1 MMGTDFEGHSEEW
14 KEVWKNEHLHTVA
27 AFHNTAGGVLI
38 IGRRDD
44 GTVVGVESPK
54 KVLKTISDTISNK
67 LHVMAEVKLVT
78 VDGKNCISVNVPK
91 GDSMVD
97 CDGIF
102 YIRIGNTTQTVSGSE
117 LKVLLLEERNKS
129 WLDQPSDLEIDDLS
143 VDAIA
148 FFISKGQKADR
159 IPMDISADDVHN
171 ILSKFKLLSSGKV
184 TLAGALLFY
193 PNARMLNDGAY
204 LKIGQFDEKESLMR
218 DTYIE
223 GPIIRL
229 PDLVMEKLYEAYT
242 PPTYMYDGGG
252 ASRYLKYDYPEE
264 AVRELVLNAV
274 MHMDYSL
281 QRPMTISVFPDRLEI
296 FCAGLLPKGMT
307 FELMKR
313 RHTSVPRNVSLATV
327 FYSAGYVES
336 WGQGISKVRG
346 ECIVNGNP
354 EPEYQEFCGGVLVT
368 IKKPQKSNTVEVS
381 ETIVVSDEIDRLI
394 LKLIRDEPQISAV
407 GLSTKLGL
415 NVKTVYRHTSAL
427 RNAGIITRDGNNRNG
442 CWTIKK
448 DIEF

>member
-1 MMGTDFEGHSEEW
+1 M
-14 KEVWKNEHLHTVA
+14 WKNEHLHTIA
-27 AFHNTAGGVLI
+27 AFHNTAGGVMI
-38 IGRRDD
+38 VGRQDD

-67 LHVMAEVKLVT
+67 LHVMAEVRLVAI
-78 VDGKNCISVNVPK
+78 DGKNCISVFVPK
-91 GDSMVD
+91 GNSMVD

-102 YIRIGNTTQTVSGSE
+102 YIRVGNTTKTVSGSE
-117 LKVLLLEERNKS
+117 LKALLLEERNTS
-129 WLDQPSDLEIDDLS
+129 WLDQPSELGIDDLS
-143 VDAIA
+143 ADAIA
-148 FFISKGQKADR
+148 FFISKGQKAER
-159 IPMDISADDVHN
+159 IPVDISPDDVYN

-184 TLAGALLFY
+184 TLAGALLFS

-229 PDLVMEKLYEAYT
+229 PELVMEKLYEAYT

-296 FCAGLLPKGMT
+296 FCAGLLPKRMT

-336 WGQGISKVRG
+336 WGQGLFKVRE

-394 LKLIRDEPQISAV
+394 LKLIHDEPQILATSISAK
-407 GLSTKLGL
+407 LSV
-415 NVKTVYRHTSAL
+415 NVKTIYRHMSAL
-427 RNAGIITRDGNNRNG
+427 RNAGIITREGGKRSG
-442 CWTIKK
+442 GWTIKQ
-448 DIEF
+448 DIEFE